1 MESERDLRSKFIK
14 AIDGDSPLTKLWK
27 YRSFIQ
33 RYPKEATSLKD
44 KMLDLAI
51 KNKLTG
57 EYELIFRLL
66 GVPQSSISRSGEYG
80 RLKDELMPIINNLK
94 LEAQNYESIVNV
106 L

>member
-14 AIDGDSPLTKLWK
+14 AIDGDFPLTKLWK

-33 RYPKEATSLKD
+33 RYPNEATSLKD

-57 EYELIFRLL
+57 EYELIFKLL
-66 GVPQSSISRSGEYG
+66 GVPQSNIPRSGEYG